1 MLTTAEKVAFWLGQP
16 VTIEIGDPY
25 VGSMKWLAECRPYA
39 GDMIEVTWTIAWTE
53 ADGQAL
59 MSSTAGATE
68 WFSKEELLS
77 MHTGAV
83 WWVEPLLELFP
94 EDD

>member
-16 VTIEIGDPY
+16 VTIEIDDPY
-25 VGSMKWLAECRPYA
+25 EESIKWFAECRPYS
-39 GDMIEVTWTIAWTE
+39 GNMIEVTWTSALTK
-53 ADGQAL
+53 ANGQTF
-59 MSSTAGATE
+59 SYPSVTKE

-77 MHTGAV
+77 IHPGGT
-83 WWVEPLLELFP
+83 WWTKPLLELFP